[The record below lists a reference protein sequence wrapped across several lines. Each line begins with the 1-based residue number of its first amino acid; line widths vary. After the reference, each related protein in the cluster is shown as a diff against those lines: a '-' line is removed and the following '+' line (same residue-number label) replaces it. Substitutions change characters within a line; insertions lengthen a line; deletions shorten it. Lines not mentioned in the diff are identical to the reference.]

1 MEPNVDNKWNTDDEA
16 LKDNQKKWDLRFL
29 EMAKL
34 VSTWSKDPQHK
45 ISGRNCKRK

>member
-16 LKDNQKKWDLRFL
+16 LKDNQKKGLRFL

-34 VSTWSKDPQHK
+34 YQHGVK
-45 ISGRNCKRK
+45 ILAKCGP